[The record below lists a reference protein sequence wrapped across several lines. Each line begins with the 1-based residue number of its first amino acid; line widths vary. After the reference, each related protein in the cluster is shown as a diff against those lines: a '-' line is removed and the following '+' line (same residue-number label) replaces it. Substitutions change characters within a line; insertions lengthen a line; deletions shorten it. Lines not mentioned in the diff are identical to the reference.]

1 MTAVADY
8 MALARS
14 GHRDVAFHGFL
25 ELEDE
30 ALPELEAAFR
40 CEWDASVRSI
50 LVKAIWG
57 HRQPASIPFLAHAI
71 ADPSPEVWQSA
82 LDGLVTLASSRALN
96 ALKIAHETATTS
108 QHPWIAEA
116 IEQVSAVIE
125 QDGLEVGRA

>member
-14 GHRDVAFHGFL
+14 GRRDVAFHGLL

-40 CEWDASVRSI
+40 RESDTSVRSI

-57 HRQPASIPFLAHAI
+57 HRQPVSIPFLAQAI
-71 ADPSPEVWQSA
+71 ADSSTEVWQSA
-82 LDGLVTLASSRALN
+82 LDGLVTLASPRALL
-96 ALKIAHETATTS
+96 ALKIAHETATPS
-108 QHPWIAEA
+108 RRPWIAEA
-116 IEQVSAVIE
+116 IEQVSAVVE
-125 QDGLEVGRA
+125 QDGLEVGRG